1 MATEDEEKKGFSA
14 SDILKVLGG
23 IAALSAFGGTR
34 MASVGGAGALGG
46 GSAPTGRKLPTPTQ
60 VLLNTAT
67 TYPSLTED
75 FNYEVLWRPGAPWR
89 NRSVDRQ
96 IARNSAVAQN
106 IDEHNIA
113 VANGTEQDLLP
124 WWPTEDTKPRKEF
137 GAGSSVIDAVKILPG
152 SNKIMV
158 HYAGKPSSR
167 NPSNWY
173 RYLGGRTPQESSEIV
188 KELLISSSIGQALA
202 SNSNKGDNGWWA
214 KKYYDESAANKP
226 RPAK

>member
-1 MATEDEEKKGFSA
+1 MAAEDEEKKGFSA

-23 IAALSAFGGTR
+23 IAALSALGGTR
-34 MASVGGAGALGG
+34 MASVGGAGVLGG

-75 FNYEVLWRPGAPWR
+75 FNYDVLWRPGAPWR

-106 IDEHNIA
+106 IDEHNLA

-124 WWPTEDTKPRKEF
+124 WWPNEDTKPRKEF
-137 GAGSSVIDAVKILPG
+137 GAGSSAVDGVKILPD
-152 SNKIMV
+152 NKIMV
-158 HYAGKPSSR
+158 HFAGKPSSR

-173 RYLGGRTPQESSEIV
+173 TYLGSRNPQESSEIV
-188 KELLISSSIGQALA
+188 KDLLISSSIGQSLA
-202 SNSNKGDNGWWA
+202 RNSNKGDNGWWA
-214 KKYYDESAANKP
+214 KKYYDPSSAK
-226 RPAK
+226 